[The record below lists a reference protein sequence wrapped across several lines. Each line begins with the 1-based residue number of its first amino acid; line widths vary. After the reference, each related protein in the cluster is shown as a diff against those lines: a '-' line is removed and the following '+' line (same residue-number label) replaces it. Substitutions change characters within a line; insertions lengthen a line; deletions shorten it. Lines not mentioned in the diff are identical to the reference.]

1 MYFSYQ
7 GLGSTIQLF
16 VLILF
21 MCTFAG
27 TFSVV
32 SIVMLLLYVY
42 DITDTDMVWVIG
54 ALCL

>member
-7 GLGSTIQLF
+7 RLGSTIQLF

-27 TFSVV
+27 TFAVV

-42 DITDTDMVWVIG
+42 DITDTDMVGVIDTV
-54 ALCL
+54 C